1 MKTTLCQLGPAQAGS
16 RERDFCPKSL
26 NPMKNLSVLLLG
38 VMIAGCSPSAPD
50 NGVNVNEADKLVRT
64 DKSGATILSGS
75 NTVGEELAPRLIAE
89 FKKAHPT
96 ATFQTEFKG
105 TGYGVAALVGGLSD
119 IAAAS
124 RPFTVNEQE
133 LARARNVQCNDYVIG
148 AYSIAVVVNA
158 GNAVGNL
165 TRDQVRDIFTG
176 VIQNWKEVGGPD
188 APIHLYIRD
197 PISGTHLGFRELAME
212 NKPYAA
218 SMKPFTSYE
227 AIAEAVGNDASGIGY
242 SSLELVTKPN
252 VKAVSIGGVAPTV
265 AAVNQGQYPYAR
277 VLHLFTDKAKESPV
291 AHDFIQFVQSS
302 DGQQVLNQMGFVPR
316 S

>member
-1 MKTTLCQLGPAQAGS
+1 MKSTLCQQG
-16 RERDFCPKSL
+16 FCPKSV
-26 NPMKNLSVLLLG
+26 NPMRALG
-38 VMIAGCSPSAPD
+38 VLVVGVIMAGCSPSGTD
-50 NGVNVNEADKLVRT
+50 NGVSVNEADKLVRA

-158 GNAVGNL
+158 GNPVGNL

-252 VKAVSIGGVAPTV
+252 VKAVSIGGIAPTV

>member
-1 MKTTLCQLGPAQAGS
+1 MKMTLCQEALC
-16 RERDFCPKSL
+16 RKSL
-26 NPMKNLSVLLLG
+26 NPMKHLGVLLLG
-38 VMIAGCSPSAPD
+38 VLVASCSPSGTG
-50 NGVNVNEADKLVRT
+50 NKVNEADKLERA

-89 FKKAHPT
+89 FKNAHPA

-105 TGYGVAALVGGLSD
+105 TGYGVAALIGGLSD

-124 RPFTVNEQE
+124 RTFTVNEQE

-148 AYSIAVVVNA
+148 FYSIAIVVNA
-158 GNAVGNL
+158 GNSIGNL

-188 APIHLYIRD
+188 TPIHLYIRD

-212 NKPYAA
+212 NKPYGAD
-218 SMKPFTSYE
+218 MKPFTSYE
-227 AIAEAVGNDASGIGY
+227 AIVEAVGNDASGIGY
-242 SSLELVTKPN
+242 SSLELLTKPS
-252 VKAVSIGGVAPTV
+252 VKAVSIGGIAPTA

-277 VLHLFTDKAKESPV
+277 VLHLFTDKAKEPPT

-302 DGQQVLNQMGFVPR
+302 AGQQVLNQMGFVPR

>member
-1 MKTTLCQLGPAQAGS
+1 MKT
-16 RERDFCPKSL
+16 SL
-26 NPMKNLSVLLLG
+26 NPMRNLGVLFLG
-38 VMIAGCSPSAPD
+38 VMIAGCSPSTPD
-50 NGVNVNEADKLVRT
+50 NTVNVNEADKLVRA

-148 AYSIAVVVNA
+148 SYSIAVVVNA
-158 GNAVGNL
+158 GNPVGNL
-165 TRDQVRDIFTG
+165 TKDQVRDIFTG
-176 VIQNWKEVGGPD
+176 VIQNWKEIGGPD

-242 SSLELVTKPN
+242 SSLELVTKPS
-252 VKAVSIGGVAPTV
+252 VKAVSIGGIAPTV
-265 AAVNQGQYPYAR
+265 TTVNQGQYPYAR
-277 VLHLFTDKAKESPV
+277 VLHLFTDRAKESPV

>member
-1 MKTTLCQLGPAQAGS
+1 MKMTLCQEALC
-16 RERDFCPKSL
+16 RKSL
-26 NPMKNLSVLLLG
+26 NPMKHLGVLLLG
-38 VMIAGCSPSAPD
+38 VLVASCSPSGTG
-50 NGVNVNEADKLVRT
+50 NKVNEADKLERA

-89 FKKAHPT
+89 FKNAHPAT
-96 ATFQTEFKG
+96 TFQTEFKG
-105 TGYGVAALVGGLSD
+105 TGYGVAALIGGLSD

-124 RPFTVNEQE
+124 RTFTVNEQE

-148 AYSIAVVVNA
+148 FYSIAIVVNA
-158 GNAVGNL
+158 GNSIGNL

-188 APIHLYIRD
+188 TPIHLYIRD

-212 NKPYAA
+212 NKPYGAD
-218 SMKPFTSYE
+218 MKPFTSYE
-227 AIAEAVGNDASGIGY
+227 AIVEAVGNDASGIGY
-242 SSLELVTKPN
+242 SSLELLTKPS
-252 VKAVSIGGVAPTV
+252 VKAVSIGGIAPTA

-277 VLHLFTDKAKESPV
+277 VLHLFTDKAKEPST

-302 DGQQVLNQMGFVPR
+302 AGQQVLNQMGFVPR

>member
-1 MKTTLCQLGPAQAGS
+1 MKTTLCQEGFY
-16 RERDFCPKSL
+16 RKSL
-26 NPMKNLSVLLLG
+26 NPMKHLGVLLLG
-38 VMIAGCSPSAPD
+38 VLIASCSPSGTD
-50 NGVNVNEADKLVRT
+50 NVINVNEADKLVRA

-89 FKKAHPT
+89 FKKAHP
-96 ATFQTEFKG
+96 AAMFQTEFKG
-105 TGYGVAALVGGLSD
+105 TGYGVAALIGGLSD

-124 RPFTVNEQE
+124 RTFTVNEQE
-133 LARARNVQCNDYVIG
+133 LARTRNVQCNDYVIG
-148 AYSIAVVVNA
+148 SYSIAVVVNA
-158 GNAVGNL
+158 GNSIGNL

-212 NKPYAA
+212 NKPYGA
-218 SMKPFTSYE
+218 SMKPFTSYGSIVE
-227 AIAEAVGNDASGIGY
+227 SVANDTGGIGY
-242 SSLELVTKPN
+242 TSLELSTKPSI
-252 VKAVSIGGVAPTV
+252 KAVSIGGIAPT
-265 AAVNQGQYPYAR
+265 AATVNQGQYPYAR
-277 VLHLFTDKAKESPV
+277 VLHLFTDKAKEPPT